1 MALIEV
7 KGLKELKNTLER
19 ILDHLRS
26 VLEDLTRETYEK
38 AVQYAPERTGFL
50 RRNIKWSVEGL
61 TGRVI
66 SQAPYSAYVEFGTRP
81 HMIFPRRARALRFE
95 VGGRTIFARYVHHPG
110 MRGQFYM
117 RRALQDALAK
127 LSDFLRARL
136 HG

>member
-1 MALIEV
+1 MAVIEV
-7 KGLKELKNTLER
+7 KGLKELKRTLER
-19 ILDHLRS
+19 IPEQVRS

-50 RRNIKWSVEGL
+50 RRNIRMSVEGL

-95 VGGRTIFARYVHHPG
+95 VGGRTVFARYVHHPG
-110 MRGQFYM
+110 TRGQFFM
-117 RRALQDALAK
+117 RRALQDALNR
-127 LSDFLRARL
+127 LSDFFRARL